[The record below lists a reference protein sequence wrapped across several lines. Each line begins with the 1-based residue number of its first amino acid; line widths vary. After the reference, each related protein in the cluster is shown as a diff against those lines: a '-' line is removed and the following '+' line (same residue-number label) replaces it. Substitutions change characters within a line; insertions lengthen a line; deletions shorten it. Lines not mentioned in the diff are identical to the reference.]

1 MSADPQILIIIEA
14 EIATTHLI
22 EQIMRA
28 CASHGIQYRTQFLDR
43 LRVYDITPETIP
55 LFVRCGDPLAL
66 LWTQALVDAS
76 RPYAYYIDDNFWRIE
91 GHTPLAAYYRHPLV
105 RATLK
110 FAVSHAQS
118 VVTNSPELAQ
128 FLSRFNDRVAVL
140 PTFFDFSL
148 IGDVRPFATDE
159 VRIGFA
165 GSPSRIDDLE
175 LVARLVDPI
184 LERFPKAAFEF
195 AGVLPRGVEIRERVR
210 FFPHTNDYK
219 SYIKFQAERNW
230 AIGLAPLLDHEAN
243 RGKTDN
249 KYREYGACRIAGI
262 YSDIPPYSSVVKHSV
277 TGILVENNSASW
289 LEALVDLLSR
299 QDLRLAIAGAA
310 FKHVK
315 ARYDVTHVS
324 YDWAE
329 FFKRLASDRAQNA
342 KPLNQSSLDAK
353 RFWRRLERIRLLI
366 AVTYEEGGVSLV
378 VRRSLRKLMNIRR
391 SVI

>member
-1 MSADPQILIIIEA
+1 M
-14 EIATTHLI
+14 I
-22 EQIMRA
+22 EQILSA
-28 CASHGIQYRTQFLDR
+28 CASHGVQYRTQLLDR
-43 LRVYDITPETIP
+43 LHVSDITLETIP
-55 LFVRCGDPLAL
+55 LFVRCADPLVL
-66 LWTQALVDAS
+66 SWSQALVHAN

-118 VVTNSPELAQ
+118 VVTNSVELAK

-148 IGDVRPFATDE
+148 IEDVRPVATDE

-175 LVARLVDPI
+175 LVTGLIDPI
-184 LERFPKAAFEF
+184 LEKFPKAAFEF

-249 KYREYGACRIAGI
+249 KYREYGACHIAGI
-262 YSDIPPYSSVVKHSV
+262 YSDIPPYSSVVQHSV
-277 TGILVENNSASW
+277 TGILVKNDSSSW
-289 LEALVDLLSR
+289 FEVLVSLVGQRDK
-299 QDLRLAIAGAA
+299 QKAIADAA

-324 YDWAE
+324 YEWAE
-329 FFKRLASDRAQNA
+329 FFKRLASDEAQNA
-342 KPLNQSSLDAK
+342 KPLEQSGLDAK
-353 RFWRRLERIRLLI
+353 RFWRRIERIRLLV
-366 AVTYEEGGVSLV
+366 AVTYEEGGFSLV
-378 VRRSLRKLMNIRR
+378 IRR
-391 SVI
+391 ILRRIMGIRRGTV